1 MTNSNAFS
9 VDSTTDACTR
19 GFNFCN
25 KPITLEKNGE
35 IIELYIIDS
44 EGLGGVDKSQN
55 YDIKIFTMAV
65 LMSSMFLYN
74 SIGVIDEA
82 AINSLS
88 MVTQIASNIVWTEQ
102 GS

>member
-1 MTNSNAFS
+1 VKFFESIEHKVAILCVAGLYWTGKSFLLNLLTNSNAFS

-44 EGLGGVDKSQN
+44 EGLGGVDKS
-55 YDIKIFTMAV
+55 
-65 LMSSMFLYN
+65 
-74 SIGVIDEA
+74 
-82 AINSLS
+82 
-88 MVTQIASNIVWTEQ
+88 
-102 GS
+102 